1 MGELTRIVLLRGV
14 VGSTAYGMAREGSD
28 VDRLGV
34 FAYRTD
40 AFWRLDSLKQT
51 HVDLAPLPDMTEHE
65 IAKYLT
71 LALKC
76 NPTIME
82 LLWLPLA
89 GYEIR
94 TAIGEELRRMRAA
107 FLSEKGVRN
116 AYGGY
121 AKEQANRLA
130 QRNAEGKD
138 GFSSDTKKRT
148 AKHARHCFRLLEQG
162 RELLE
167 TGELTVQVKDP
178 TVYWRFDNMP
188 VKDILAAFEEA
199 DREFQAVVSVLPD
212 SPDRTRVD
220 AYLYRVRRTLL
231 G

>member
-1 MGELTRIVLLRGV
+1 MSERIVLLRGI

-40 AFWRLDSLKQT
+40 AFWHLGQLRET

-65 IAKYLT
+65 IAKCLT

-76 NPTIME
+76 NPAIME
-82 LLWLPLA
+82 LLWLPQS
-89 GYEIR
+89 GYEVR
-94 TAIGEELRRMRAA
+94 TAIGEELRMMRGA
-107 FLSEKGVRN
+107 FLSESSVRRT
-116 AYGGY
+116 YGGY
-121 AKEQANRLA
+121 AKQQADRLRR
-130 QRNAEGKD
+130 RNAEGKD
-138 GFSSDTKKRT
+138 SFSSDTKKRT
-148 AKHARHCFRLLEQG
+148 AKHARHLFRLFAQG

-167 TGELTVQVKDP
+167 TGELTVRVKDP

-188 VKDILAAFEEA
+188 VEDILAAFDEEHE
-199 DREFQAVVSVLPD
+199 EFQSVVSVLPE
-212 SPDRTRVD
+212 SPDFERVD
-220 AYLYRVRRTLL
+220 MFLYRVRRTLL